1 MITHTVIDRRKIAR
15 RRSSGNKQ
23 RFLKRIRSVIKN
35 NAITIVGKNVGDLNS
50 ENTIN
55 VSRDTIEEPRFIYD
69 KSLFYGPVIL
79 SGNYKYVR
87 GDEFE
92 ILKDRTENGI
102 GQGESAGH
110 GSGEDDFSINI
121 SRDEFLDYFFEDL
134 ELPNLEE
141 KQRAEIIEIIPTH
154 AGFTSVGSPSRLS
167 VVRSMSQSK
176 LRRIALKG
184 KWKKLIK
191 QTEEEIAQ
199 IKNKKQELSKDDEL
213 RILELE
219 KKVTGYIKK
228 IKSVPFLD
236 TIDLRY
242 RVNDYKPKKKSKA
255 VIFFIMDNSGS
266 MGEKEKTIS
275 RKFFTLF
282 YVFVHRKYENPD
294 IVYISHTDT
303 AHEVDEYT
311 FFTTRES
318 GGTEVST
325 ALKLTDEIISKRYN
339 PAETNIYICQTSD
352 GDNYQDDNQ
361 HCIDIIK
368 NKLSPKIQ
376 HFSYLEIRN
385 NQYISIVV
393 GNHPLWDA
401 YKNVFQVV
409 KNLDIE
415 FIDDDSQIYEVF
427 RKFFKVEKVK

>member
-1 MITHTVIDRRKIAR
+1 MTTHTIIDRRKIAK

-23 RFLKRIRSVIKN
+23 RFLKRIRGVIRDK
-35 NAITIVGKNVGDLNS
+35 ATTIVGKNVGDLDKDQNV
-50 ENTIN
+50 N
-55 VSRDTIEEPRFIYD
+55 VSRNTIDEPRFVYD
-69 KSLFYGPVIL
+69 RSIFHGPVVL
-79 SGNYKYVR
+79 PGNYKYIR

-92 ILKDRTENGI
+92 LLKDRAENGV
-102 GQGESAGH
+102 GRGDGAGAGE
-110 GSGEDDFSINI
+110 GEDDFTVNI

-141 KQRAEIIEIIPTH
+141 KQQAEIVEMIPTH
-154 AGFTSVGSPSRLS
+154 AGFTTVGPPSRLS
-167 VVRSMSQSK
+167 VSRSMSQSK

-184 KWKKLIK
+184 KWKRLLKH
-191 QTEEEIAQ
+191 TEEEI
-199 IKNKKQELSKDDEL
+199 KQLKSKMSLDDEDL
-213 RILELE
+213 KKLDELE
-219 KKVTGYIKK
+219 KKAAGYAKK

-236 TIDLRY
+236 TIDLRF
-242 RVNDYKPKKKSKA
+242 RVSDYKPKKKSKA

-303 AHEVDEYT
+303 AHEVDEKT

-318 GGTEVST
+318 GGTVVSS

-339 PAETNIYICQTSD
+339 PAETNIYICQSSD
-352 GDNYQDDNQ
+352 GDNDYDDNAS
-361 HCIDIIK
+361 CINIIK

-385 NQYISIVV
+385 NRYISIIA

-401 YKNVFQVV
+401 YRSVFQSVS
-409 KNLDIE
+409 NFDAE
-415 FIDDDSQIYEVF
+415 FIDDESQIYEVF
-427 RKFFKVEKVK
+427 RKFFKVDTSK